1 MVSDEDILKFV
12 SLSRLMMC
20 LPQNYVQK
28 MVHCYLACQC
38 DKSNESWSIPIKE
51 KELSTRMIIHFLQTT
66 CFKDMLQYELFWKIA
81 SILTK
86 QFYLKVTEISFEQ
99 AVENMKMFL
108 VHFSSLNAPQNCQVN
123 YVYHSDKLIKTL
135 EKLEKNHCIRRIT
148 GQFNT
153 LNEIKEIIACV
164 KTESKNNEFVCT
176 SNFYSINNDL
186 PLITFWYLIPLNH
199 VFSKLLTVDTF
210 STIYNIENLKEINY
224 TTITDF
230 IYV

>member
-12 SLSRLMMC
+12 SLTRLTMY
-20 LPQNYVQK
+20 LPQNHVLK
-28 MVHCYLACQC
+28 MIHCYLAYHC

-51 KELSTRMIIHFLQTT
+51 KELSTKMIIHFLQTT

-86 QFYLKVTEISFEQ
+86 RFYLEVMEISFEQ

-108 VHFSSLNAPQNCQVN
+108 THFSSLNAPQNCQVN
-123 YVYHSDKLIKTL
+123 YIYHSDKLIESL
-135 EKLEKNHCIRRIT
+135 QKLEKNHCIRRIT

-153 LNEIKEIIACV
+153 LNEVKEIIEYV
-164 KTESKNNEFVCT
+164 KEKSKNNEFVYT
-176 SNFYSINNDL
+176 GYSYSINNEL
-186 PLITFWYLIPLNH
+186 PLITFWYIRQLNH
-199 VFSKLLTVDTF
+199 VFTKLLTVDTF